1 MDTRELEELVDAAI
15 LEGIIEAECMD
26 CGLTIQCEPDAR
38 TAWCDN
44 CNKLVKVNNILLA
57 LGMI

>member
-1 MDTRELEELVDAAI
+1 METRELEELVDAAI
-15 LEGIIEAECMD
+15 LEGIIEAECVE
-26 CGLTIQCEPDAR
+26 CGITIQCEPDAR

>member
-1 MDTRELEELVDAAI
+1 MDIKQIEELADAAI
-15 LEGIIEAECMD
+15 LEGIIEAECVE
-26 CGLTIQCEPDAR
+26 CGTTIQCEPDAR

-44 CNKLVKVNNILLA
+44 CNRLVKVDNILLA

>member
-1 MDTRELEELVDAAI
+1 MDIKQIEELADAAI
-15 LEGIIEAECMD
+15 LEGIIEAECVE
-26 CGLTIQCEPDAR
+26 CGTTIQCEPDAR

-44 CNKLVKVNNILLA
+44 CNKLVNVDNMLLA

>member
-1 MDTRELEELVDAAI
+1 MDIREIEEMADAA
-15 LEGIIEAECMD
+15 LMEGIIEAECRQ
-26 CGLTIQCEPDAR
+26 CGISIQCEPDAT

-44 CNKLVKVNNILLA
+44 CDSVVKVRNPLVA